1 MSQFLAENMRH
12 LADKINN
19 YLVVTEVDTEDKNKS
34 GEPLDNLLTDPSTVK
49 DIVDKID
56 FNSLNR
62 KLNLSSTDAINF
74 RKSIEEL
81 VQSGGKI
88 SEESAK
94 TIATAFK
101 DLSGVT
107 DIKESGYNWET
118 ATNNDIK
125 SAIFDARERARL
137 HPYYADDAISFIK
150 EATAEIQKRIT
161 LSSNQ
166 RS

>member
-34 GEPLDNLLTDPSTVK
+34 GEPLDNLLTEPSTVK

-118 ATNNDIK
+118 ATNNNIK